1 MTFHLLLSSMDNSYW
16 KTSITAYL
24 FLHFPQHLFNLEF
37 NMHWVWNLWLQT
49 WVGKIILFSIMKIT
63 LYLSLLSFGYMWLT
77 QVFLRQFMVFLLPLS
92 SWWYLSSG
100 ELTKYQGIIGG
111 YFSPCV
117 SFLQNSY
124 RFSVSGPTD
133 NCCLF
138 SVYLFFSP
146 CWSMQDALDSM
157 SQQGGLFG
165 LDFFSQ
171 FICFHMNEKVDS
183 PGYPAFP
190 GDSWRLPWVPLSRNI
205 WEPCTGFRCCCNESL
220 QT

>member
-1 MTFHLLLSSMDNSYW
+1 MTFHPLLSSTDNSYW

-24 FLHFPQHLFNLEF
+24 FLCFPQHLFNLEF

-63 LYLSLLSFGYMWLT
+63 LYLSPLSFGYMWFT
-77 QVFLRQFMVFLLPLS
+77 QDFLRQFMVFLLPLS

-111 YFSPCV
+111 YFSPCL
-117 SFLQNSY
+117 SFLQNSHSY
-124 RFSVSGPTD
+124 WFSASGPTD

-146 CWSMQDALDSM
+146 CWSTQGALYVPCLNREAS
-157 SQQGGLFG
+157 SGLISSLSSSVFTWMRKWLLLIILSSLG
-165 LDFFSQ
+165 ILGDYLGSLCQ
-171 FICFHMNEKVDS
+171 E
-183 PGYPAFP
+183 AF
-190 GDSWRLPWVPLSRNI
+190 
-205 WEPCTGFRCCCNESL
+205 
-220 QT
+220 